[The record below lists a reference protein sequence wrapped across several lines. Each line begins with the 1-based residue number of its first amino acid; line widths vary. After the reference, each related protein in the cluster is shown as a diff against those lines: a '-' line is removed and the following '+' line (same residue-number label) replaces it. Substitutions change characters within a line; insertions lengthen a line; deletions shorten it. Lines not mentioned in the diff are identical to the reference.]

1 MCGLLNGKEVAG
13 DVEPFFRQ
21 MEQQKESHQSRGWKY
36 TAEIM
41 SIEIFGDVAT
51 ARISES
57 GYMGRL
63 NFHDAFHLMKTG
75 GKWKITSKLVWEEP
89 SAPLLA
95 LLPPPSDAD
104 AADPVTRSAD
114 PAPPTLKLSLH
125 VKVTDGLC
133 ERLLERGSG
142 LPAEV
147 TKLLTTTQ
155 DDQAAARV
163 ELYAGER
170 PFCEGNRF
178 LGMMELA
185 PLPIPSYRS
194 FVQLELSLRVD
205 EGGAISARA
214 AEVERR
220 ALGEPFCEAEWQ
232 GEATALV
239 GAPPPANP
247 YSEVTPFS
255 FALTKHLPVLLPTR
269 TVRLNGRDVVI
280 RQHQRREEERIGTGG
295 VLWEAA
301 IVLADYKVLEL
312 GAGTGLVAIAL
323 ALEGALVCATDGNP
337 RVLEGAN
344 VNVQGAL
351 GQSSSMVSLEVFDWN
366 SANDLAQFRAKGPW
380 DVILGSDLVYP
391 GNAGK
396 KCVDSNALAPPA
408 DETLI
413 GLLDALSD
421 PKTEII
427 LALKDRTG
435 ELERFHR
442 RISQEGWS
450 MQRAAQESIM
460 PEFRRVLYTTVTR
473 KHSLKGAGAF
483 SLRGLRFFP
492 RLLLLRAVRR
502 SARPDRPPTGYVRTN
517 KAIVAARS
525 SEALREVLK
534 SLEKDQRP
542 LNGVNLATI
551 FFKAAKHPEEV
562 YSPSTLGFLA
572 KTLACDAVKL
582 DARQCASCLY
592 GLQKLT
598 PSDPH
603 VLQLVDALATKIRK
617 NLEIK
622 DQLNAQAVSNMLYGL
637 QGLSTNFQE
646 VRRLLVA
653 LATVC
658 SRKQRLSA
666 QGVGNALYGLQG
678 MKSDVSELQEL
689 LVVLKPLIQNAAG
702 LDGQA
707 IGNALYGLQSM
718 TSSCREVQELL
729 QALAQK
735 VKHFDGTLTEQETSN
750 ALYGLQFMNGDEAPS
765 VKEILQVLSRQTG
778 PGGQASIGRAFRS
791 GKRLSRHPVNPLET
805 SRAALPA
812 DWLKA
817 AFGSDSTGKASPGS
831 CYFLDLGCDMG
842 GFARAVA
849 QARPDLRVIG
859 LELRHNAVA
868 FANARARAEG
878 LANVAFLESNAAQD
892 LGQLLVDLRK
902 AQGHV
907 ATVSMNFPDPH
918 LDRVEHRERR
928 LVSGKLVA
936 WLAEHLEPKRGE
948 VLFQSDVE
956 LLTAEAKAA
965 FSFSQCFEVLAWEER
980 AELVPTERETVVL
993 KRGLAVP
1000 MKLVSAMLCRKDP
1013 PLANDFHHPGLVNYL
1028 QNTLLEVVLP
1038 VHAPQNDLSSESKP
1052 RQYPRP
1058 NFCWEA
1064 YKQGRPGRVRP
1075 VNRTVRG
1082 SSAEWP
1088 SAAACLDM
1096 QTSSCQGG

>member
-1 MCGLLNGKEVAG
+1 MGTSEVLEKYIAGTEACDVKVLKEIFHEKAVMCGLLNGKEVAG

-21 MEQQKESHQSRGWKY
+21 MEQQK
-36 TAEIM
+36 
-41 SIEIFGDVAT
+41 AT
-51 ARISES
+51 AS
-57 GYMGRL
+57 
-63 NFHDAFHLMKTG
+63 DC
-75 GKWKITSKLVWEEP
+75 EP

-301 IVLADYKVLEL
+301 IVLADYVARNAQRHSWRGKKVLEL

-460 PEFRRVLYTTVTR
+460 PEFRSVPQVAVL
-473 KHSLKGAGAF
+473 H
-483 SLRGLRFFP
+483 
-492 RLLLLRAVRR
+492 
-502 SARPDRPPTGYVRTN
+502 
-517 KAIVAARS
+517 
-525 SEALREVLK
+525 
-534 SLEKDQRP
+534 LEKR
-542 LNGVNLATI
+542 
-551 FFKAAKHPEEV
+551 
-562 YSPSTLGFLA
+562 
-572 KTLACDAVKL
+572 DA
-582 DARQCASCLY
+582 
-592 GLQKLT
+592 
-598 PSDPH
+598 
-603 VLQLVDALATKIRK
+603 
-617 NLEIK
+617 E
-622 DQLNAQAVSNMLYGL
+622 
-637 QGLSTNFQE
+637 
-646 VRRLLVA
+646 
-653 LATVC
+653 
-658 SRKQRLSA
+658 
-666 QGVGNALYGLQG
+666 
-678 MKSDVSELQEL
+678 
-689 LVVLKPLIQNAAG
+689 
-702 LDGQA
+702 
-707 IGNALYGLQSM
+707 
-718 TSSCREVQELL
+718 
-729 QALAQK
+729 
-735 VKHFDGTLTEQETSN
+735 
-750 ALYGLQFMNGDEAPS
+750 
-765 VKEILQVLSRQTG
+765 
-778 PGGQASIGRAFRS
+778 
-791 GKRLSRHPVNPLET
+791 
-805 SRAALPA
+805 
-812 DWLKA
+812 
-817 AFGSDSTGKASPGS
+817 
-831 CYFLDLGCDMG
+831 
-842 GFARAVA
+842 
-849 QARPDLRVIG
+849 
-859 LELRHNAVA
+859 
-868 FANARARAEG
+868 
-878 LANVAFLESNAAQD
+878 
-892 LGQLLVDLRK
+892 
-902 AQGHV
+902 
-907 ATVSMNFPDPH
+907 
-918 LDRVEHRERR
+918 
-928 LVSGKLVA
+928 
-936 WLAEHLEPKRGE
+936 LAETACKSRFSTQKKLEKSSRC
-948 VLFQSDVE
+948 S
-956 LLTAEAKAA
+956 
-965 FSFSQCFEVLAWEER
+965 
-980 AELVPTERETVVL
+980 
-993 KRGLAVP
+993 
-1000 MKLVSAMLCRKDP
+1000 
-1013 PLANDFHHPGLVNYL
+1013 DFHP
-1028 QNTLLEVVLP
+1028 
-1038 VHAPQNDLSSESKP
+1038 
-1052 RQYPRP
+1052 
-1058 NFCWEA
+1058 
-1064 YKQGRPGRVRP
+1064 
-1075 VNRTVRG
+1075 
-1082 SSAEWP
+1082 
-1088 SAAACLDM
+1088 
-1096 QTSSCQGG
+1096 

>member
-1 MCGLLNGKEVAG
+1 MDGRPRRAGAPRQLPWRGHSGVARR
-13 DVEPFFRQ
+13 D
-21 MEQQKESHQSRGWKY
+21 GW
-36 TAEIM
+36 
-41 SIEIFGDVAT
+41 VQ
-51 ARISES
+51 
-57 GYMGRL
+57 
-63 NFHDAFHLMKTG
+63 
-75 GKWKITSKLVWEEP
+75 
-89 SAPLLA
+89 
-95 LLPPPSDAD
+95 
-104 AADPVTRSAD
+104 RSA
-114 PAPPTLKLSLH
+114 
-125 VKVTDGLC
+125 
-133 ERLLERGSG
+133 
-142 LPAEV
+142 
-147 TKLLTTTQ
+147 
-155 DDQAAARV
+155 
-163 ELYAGER
+163 
-170 PFCEGNRF
+170 
-178 LGMMELA
+178 
-185 PLPIPSYRS
+185 
-194 FVQLELSLRVD
+194 
-205 EGGAISARA
+205 
-214 AEVERR
+214 
-220 ALGEPFCEAEWQ
+220 
-232 GEATALV
+232 
-239 GAPPPANP
+239 
-247 YSEVTPFS
+247 
-255 FALTKHLPVLLPTR
+255 
-269 TVRLNGRDVVI
+269 
-280 RQHQRREEERIGTGG
+280 
-295 VLWEAA
+295 
-301 IVLADYKVLEL
+301 
-312 GAGTGLVAIAL
+312 
-323 ALEGALVCATDGNP
+323 
-337 RVLEGAN
+337 
-344 VNVQGAL
+344 
-351 GQSSSMVSLEVFDWN
+351 
-366 SANDLAQFRAKGPW
+366 
-380 DVILGSDLVYP
+380 
-391 GNAGK
+391 
-396 KCVDSNALAPPA
+396 
-408 DETLI
+408 
-413 GLLDALSD
+413 
-421 PKTEII
+421 
-427 LALKDRTG
+427 
-435 ELERFHR
+435 
-442 RISQEGWS
+442 
-450 MQRAAQESIM
+450 
-460 PEFRRVLYTTVTR
+460 
-473 KHSLKGAGAF
+473 GAGAF

-637 QGLSTNFQE
+637 QGLSTDFQE

-993 KRGLAVP
+993 KRGLEVH
-1000 MKLVSAMLCRKDP
+1000 KVRLLRSSQ
-1013 PLANDFHHPGLVNYL
+1013 PLPEGL
-1028 QNTLLEVVLP
+1028 
-1038 VHAPQNDLSSESKP
+1038 
-1052 RQYPRP
+1052 
-1058 NFCWEA
+1058 EA
-1064 YKQGRPGRVRP
+1064 D
-1075 VNRTVRG
+1075 VNRLLAQMRLT
-1082 SSAEWP
+1082 
-1088 SAAACLDM
+1088 
-1096 QTSSCQGG
+1096 QTSC